1 MKAFQEPLKQLKES
15 TQKRVCKL
23 CFKDINPTSLFNLTH
38 PNTSLCQNC
47 FETLNFQPDSFIY
60 RNTKITYLAKYE
72 EPLSKLIIQYKE
84 LNDFEL
90 RNIFLERYSL
100 ILRLKYLNYKIVL
113 VPSSKDNLKKRG
125 FNHLEN
131 MVRILKLPILDILE
145 KENIEQ
151 KTKNKIDRLNS
162 QESFSLKEKIDLRK
176 QKILLFDDIISTGAS
191 FYACLKLIRQLN
203 PEKIEGLVIMRNKI
217 QN

>member
-1 MKAFQEPLKQLKES
+1 
-15 TQKRVCKL
+15 
-23 CFKDINPTSLFNLTH
+23 
-38 PNTSLCQNC
+38 
-47 FETLNFQPDSFIY
+47 
-60 RNTKITYLAKYE
+60 
-72 EPLSKLIIQYKE
+72 
-84 LNDFEL
+84 
-90 RNIFLERYSL
+90 
-100 ILRLKYLNYKIVL
+100 
-113 VPSSKDNLKKRG
+113 
-125 FNHLEN
+125 
-131 MVRILKLPILDILE
+131 MVSILKLPILDILE

>member
-125 FNHLEN
+125 FN
-131 MVRILKLPILDILE
+131 LE